1 MRFEDKLKKDLEN
14 AIGANKEP
22 SKELYAKVLSNQ
34 SLNKKKKY
42 NFKPL
47 IFALSFCI
55 VLFVAGLS
63 LIKQNPTPKN
73 TYNAIIKID
82 VNPSIE
88 MIVNEKNEV
97 IAANG
102 LNDEGKMILCN
113 ETIIGKTL
121 NDSLKQIIELEISLG
136 YLSKGN
142 NNEITFTIGAKN
154 NEITDKLTNNI
165 KDITQDT
172 LNQRNISANIK
183 NTIGYSKN
191 ELINKIKI
199 IDSTLKIEEIT
210 NFDYDELVNKIKTF
224 DLEMAQFSSTKLE
237 EYFLQYR
244 NYEKIIEEKNL
255 IQSAIKNANNLYQE
269 IYENY
274 VIFISELK
282 ETYKTIQQSYYDFF
296 INPESDYQK
305 SLIELAKLK
314 EEYLIQK
321 NTVENMSDSDLSK
334 LLETIKLSK
343 IKTEYE
349 TTETILSS
357 IEIACQKSFDLVIN
371 TFESIIEKLTSL
383 EEKLPTSIS
392 SITFRQQYNTEE
404 KINHFND
411 EIMQKFINQYQE
423 DINNFKTEM
432 LNKKINL
439 INSLKIISN

>member
-1 MRFEDKLKKDLEN
+1 MRFEDKLKKDLNN
-14 AIGANKEP
+14 AIGENKEP

-42 NFKPL
+42 NFRPL
-47 IFALSFCI
+47 IFVLSFCI
-55 VLFVAGLS
+55 VLFVVGLS
-63 LIKQNPTPKN
+63 LIKQNPTPKY

-97 IAANG
+97 TAVNG

-113 ETIIGKTL
+113 ETIVGKTL

-136 YLSKGN
+136 YLTKGN

-154 NEITDKLTNNI
+154 NEITDELANNI
-165 KDITQDT
+165 KDITQDA
-172 LNQRNISANIK
+172 LNKRNISANIK
-183 NTIGYSKN
+183 NTTGYSKD
-191 ELINKIKI
+191 ELINKIKM

-210 NFDYDELVNKIKTF
+210 NYDYDELVTKIKTF

-255 IQSAIKNANNLYQE
+255 IQTAIKNASNLYQE

-282 ETYKTIQQSYYDFF
+282 ETYQSIQQSYYDFF

-314 EEYLIQK
+314 EEYLIQQSI
-321 NTVENMSDSDLSK
+321 VENMSDNDLSK

-343 IKTEYE
+343 IKTEYD
-349 TTETILSS
+349 TTEAILSS

-371 TFESIIEKLTSL
+371 TFESIIEKLTLL

-392 SITFRQQYNTEE
+392 SITFRKQYNTEE

-411 EIMQKFINQYQE
+411 EIMQKFINQYQN

-439 INSLKIISN
+439 INSLKNN

>member
-1 MRFEDKLKKDLEN
+1 MRFEDKLKKDLDN
-14 AIGANKEP
+14 AIGADKEP

-55 VLFVAGLS
+55 ILFVAGLS
-63 LIKQNPTPKN
+63 LIKQNTTPKN

-113 ETIIGKTL
+113 ETIVGKTL
-121 NDSLKQIIELEISLG
+121 NDSLKQVIELEISLG

-154 NEITDKLTNNI
+154 NEIANNLTNNI
-165 KDITQDT
+165 KDITHDT
-172 LNQRNISANIK
+172 LNKRNISANIK
-183 NTIGYSKN
+183 NTFGYSKD
-191 ELINKIKI
+191 ELINKIKM

-224 DLEMAQFSSTKLE
+224 DLEMAQFSSIKLE

-244 NYEKIIEEKNL
+244 NYEKIIEEKKL
-255 IQSAIKNANNLYQE
+255 IQSAIKNVNNLYQE

-282 ETYKTIQQSYYDFF
+282 ETYQTIQQSYYDFF

-305 SLIELAKLK
+305 SLMELAKVK
-314 EEYLIQK
+314 EEYLIQQ
-321 NTVENMSDSDLSK
+321 NIVENMSDSDLSK

-357 IEIACQKSFDLVIN
+357 IEIACQKSFDLIIN
-371 TFESIIEKLTSL
+371 SFESIIEKLTSL
-383 EEKLPTSIS
+383 EERLPTSIS

-411 EIMQKFINQYQE
+411 EIMRKFINQYQE

-439 INSLKIISN
+439 INSLKNN

>member
-1 MRFEDKLKKDLEN
+1 MRFEDKLKKDLNN
-14 AIGANKEP
+14 AIGENKEP

-42 NFKPL
+42 NFRPL

-55 VLFVAGLS
+55 VLFVVGLS
-63 LIKQNPTPKN
+63 LIKQNPTPKY

-97 IAANG
+97 TAVNG

-113 ETIIGKTL
+113 ETIVGKTL

-136 YLSKGN
+136 YLTKGN

-154 NEITDKLTNNI
+154 NEITDELANNI
-165 KDITQDT
+165 KDITQDA
-172 LNQRNISANIK
+172 LNKRNISANIK
-183 NTIGYSKN
+183 NTTGYSKD
-191 ELINKIKI
+191 ELINKIKM

-210 NFDYDELVNKIKTF
+210 NYDYDELVTKIKTF

-255 IQSAIKNANNLYQE
+255 IQTAIKNASNLYQE

-282 ETYKTIQQSYYDFF
+282 ETYQSIQQSYYDFF

-314 EEYLIQK
+314 EEYLIQQSI
-321 NTVENMSDSDLSK
+321 VENMSDNDLSK

-343 IKTEYE
+343 IKTEYD
-349 TTETILSS
+349 TTEAILSS

-371 TFESIIEKLTSL
+371 TFESIIEKLTLL

-392 SITFRQQYNTEE
+392 SITFRKQYNTEE

-411 EIMQKFINQYQE
+411 EIMQKFINQYQN

-439 INSLKIISN
+439 INSLKNN